1 MLPRKWSNLERQRPR
16 LRWAKWGTLA
26 GLALTVMGAV
36 GIGSWGFGLMVM
48 AASVIWGATQLK

>member
-26 GLALTVMGAV
+26 GAALFVLGTVGV
-36 GIGSWGFGLMVM
+36 GSWGFGLLVV
-48 AASVIWGATQLK
+48 AASVIWGAAQLK

>member
-16 LRWAKWGTLA
+16 LRWAKWGALA
-26 GLALTVMGAV
+26 GLALTALGAA
-36 GIGSWGFGLMVM
+36 GFGSWGFGLLVT